1 MKFFKSNNWLY
12 RMLRTICQGV
22 IGVIIANI
30 DLLFSFIPSMPDA
43 LRPVLVAVVMAI
55 LSPIMAEIG
64 KAGGDE

>member
-1 MKFFKSNNWLY
+1 MKFFNSNSWLY
-12 RMLRTICQGV
+12 RMLRTIYQGV